1 MECEVTRYPTLSM
14 NLTAL
19 PSQHHVKRA
28 LIPVGGRGTRMY
40 PATAAVPKEL
50 LAIGNRPLLEFAL
63 ARAEGAWGVPLS
75 QRRID
80 CGSPDGYLEAQ
91 LCHARVPD
99 SKWPVAVPRVA
110 SARRAAAPAAVAL
123 SPTGD
128 CA

>member
-1 MECEVTRYPTLSM
+1 MAGRNPYRIAVEIAPPSNSQTGDFHSARHEARISLMERELSRHATLPM

-19 PSQHHVKRA
+19 PSQQHVKRA

-91 LCHARVPD
+91 L
-99 SKWPVAVPRVA
+99 
-110 SARRAAAPAAVAL
+110 
-123 SPTGD
+123 
-128 CA
+128 

>member
-1 MECEVTRYPTLSM
+1 MERELSRHATLPM

-91 LCHARVPD
+91 LCHARAPD
-99 SKWPVAVPRVA
+99 PNRPVALPRVA
-110 SARRAAAPAAVAL
+110 PPWRAAAPAVVAL